1 MDAVE
6 FYLVVFEHEDL
17 LVLPLQT
24 QHVVLFEGYLVLL
37 QGERVLRQQ
46 VYLEEGELELL
57 LHDSILAIHKYILN
71 PPILP
76 MQLTLAH
83 VAAIDSEIPPLI
95 EGGDVLEEEFLEVV
109 FQNYLLLHALE
120 VDYHAVLAYP

>member
-57 LHDSILAIHKYILN
+57 LHDSIVAIHKYSLN

-76 MQLTLAH
+76 MRLAFAH
-83 VAAIDSEIPPLI
+83 IAVIDSEIPPLI